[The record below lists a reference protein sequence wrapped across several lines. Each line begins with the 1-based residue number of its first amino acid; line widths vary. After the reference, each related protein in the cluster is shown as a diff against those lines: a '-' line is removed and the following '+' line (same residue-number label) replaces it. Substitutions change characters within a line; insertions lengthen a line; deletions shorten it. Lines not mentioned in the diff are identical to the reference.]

1 MNKLESQLIAVV
13 AIMTAVT
20 AVFTLAVRIPVPTTG
35 GYITFAD
42 VAIYFVSFA
51 FGPLVGLV
59 AGGLGA
65 AMADM
70 IGYPQFALLTFFAH
84 GLQGLIAG
92 YIAGRTNSLSRMSI
106 GWVAG
111 AAVMVALYFLGESF
125 IMGMG
130 MAAAATEIP
139 GNLLQ
144 NVAGALVGIPLVYL
158 VRRAYP
164 PINQIGFGKTWKE
177 V

>member
-1 MNKLESQLIAVV
+1 MKKLETQLIAVLAV
-13 AIMTAVT
+13 MTAVT
-20 AVFTLAVRIPVPTTG
+20 TVFTLAVRVPVPTTG

-42 VAIYFVSFA
+42 VAIYFVSFT
-51 FGPLVGLV
+51 FGPLVGLIT
-59 AGGLGA
+59 GGLGTSI
-65 AMADM
+65 ADM

-84 GLQGLIAG
+84 GLQGLAAG
-92 YIAGRTNSLSRMSI
+92 YIGGRTNSLTRMLL

-111 AAVMVALYFLGESF
+111 AVIMVAIYFLGETF
-125 IMGMG
+125 LMGMG
-130 MAAAATEIP
+130 AAAAATEIP

-144 NVAGALVGIPLVYL
+144 NVAGALLGIPLVYA

-177 V
+177 A